1 MVACDHY
8 SQSLVKQCNLSLR
21 QLTSK
26 YGPVQVPVSVIIPT
40 YNRCKLLCT
49 AIESV
54 LEQTLQPS
62 QIIVVDDGSEDS
74 TSATVAK
81 RFPDVLLIQQ
91 TNHGVSHARN
101 RGIAAASN
109 PWIAFL
115 DSDDRWFENKLAVQM
130 NAIQASPMYR
140 LCHCDEHWIRN
151 GKRVNPMHKHQKR
164 GGDIFEFCLPLC
176 AISPSAVIIHQSLFD
191 EVGNFDES
199 LPACEDYDL
208 WLRICSGN
216 QVLFVDS
223 ALLEKTGGH
232 EDQLSRKHWGMD
244 RFRLVALSKL
254 LRSHSLSDDQKTL
267 VEPTFKQKYQILH
280 NGATKRGNDTF
291 AKELESLYS
300 DLLA

>member
-1 MVACDHY
+1 
-8 SQSLVKQCNLSLR
+8 
-21 QLTSK
+21 
-26 YGPVQVPVSVIIPT
+26 VQAPVSVIIPT
-40 YNRCKLLCT
+40 YNRRDSLCI

-54 LEQTLQPS
+54 FKQTLQPS
-62 QIIVVDDGSEDS
+62 QIIVVDDGSEDNTS
-74 TSATVAK
+74 TTVTE

-91 TNHGVSHARN
+91 SNHGVSHARN
-101 RGIAAASN
+101 RGIEAATS

-130 NAIQASPMYR
+130 NAIEASPEYR

-164 GGDIFEFCLPLC
+164 GGDIFEHCLPLC

-208 WLRICSGN
+208 WLRICSRN
-216 QVLFVDS
+216 QTLFVDS

-244 RFRLVALSKL
+244 RFRLIALSKL
-254 LRSHSLSDDQKTL
+254 LRNHSLDGDQKTL
-267 VEPTFKQKYQILH
+267 VESTFKKKYQILF
-280 NGATKRGNDTF
+280 NGAKKRGNDAF
-291 AKELESLYS
+291 SKELESLYS

>member
-1 MVACDHY
+1 MQAT
-8 SQSLVKQCNLSLR
+8 VKA
-21 QLTSK
+21 TI
-26 YGPVQVPVSVIIPT
+26 SVVIPT
-40 YNRCKLLCT
+40 YNRCDSVCE

-54 LEQTLQPS
+54 VKQTLQPN

-74 TSATVAK
+74 TSTVVSE
-81 RFPDVLLIQQ
+81 RFPQVHLIHQ

-101 RGIAAASN
+101 RGIEAASN
-109 PWIAFL
+109 AWIAFL

-130 NAIQASPMYR
+130 SAIEASPEHR

-176 AISPSAVIIHQSLFD
+176 AISPSAALIHQSLFD
-191 EVGNFDES
+191 DVGDFDES

-208 WLRICSGN
+208 WLRICSSN
-216 QVLFVDS
+216 PVLFVDT

-232 EDQLSRKHWGMD
+232 EDQLSKKHWGMD

-254 LRSHSLSDDQKTL
+254 LRNHSLSDERKLL
-267 VEPTFKQKYQILH
+267 VESTFKTKYQILL
-280 NGATKRGNDTF
+280 NGAKKRGNDEF

-300 DLLA
+300 DLSA